1 MDFIFDVNIQIYLV
15 DYGEKFRLVLVNI
28 FKEDGILDDGE
39 YNFLDSGFLRVDQF
53 EYVMYGKVYRIEG
66 DESGVDVLIRL

>member
-39 YNFLDSGFLRVDQF
+39 YNFLDSGFLCVDQF